1 MQKKS
6 AIFGMILLSF
16 LIMSN
21 FASAQYYNSFGNI
34 LNSVDEST
42 IVLGLIFVIAF
53 VLINYSL
60 SNFFKGNKNVS
71 GTISF
76 AVSLLIVYGINR
88 SGFNYNGLFNGFF
101 FFLPTG
107 FIETLWPILF
117 LGLGIIFSIK
127 FNSAKKGFGILFIG
141 TGMLLIFF
149 SYALFYDSS
158 GGLGLS
164 IASILIGAVL
174 WVWGS
179 KGDKKKTVEISY

>member
-6 AIFGMILLSF
+6 VIFGIILLSF

-21 FASAQYYNSFGNI
+21 FASAQYSNSFGNI
-34 LNSVDEST
+34 LNSIDEST
-42 IVLGLIFVIAF
+42 IVLGLAFVIAF

-60 SNFFKGNKNVS
+60 SKFFKGNKSIS
-71 GTISF
+71 GTLSI
-76 AVSLLIVYGINR
+76 AISLLIIYGINR
-88 SGFNYNGLFNGFF
+88 SGFNYNELFNSFF

-117 LGLGIIFSIK
+117 LGLGIILSIK
-127 FNSAKKGFGILFIG
+127 YGVKKGFGILFIG
-141 TGMLLIFF
+141 TGVLLIFF

-174 WVWGS
+174 WAWSS